1 MNKDMIR
8 RMVSGLNDDQKDN
21 LGDMLMGL
29 TLKMISEADDSIE
42 DGREREVFELG
53 KQIGVLEFLAEEYD
67 SL

>member
-8 RMVSGLNDDQKDN
+8 RMVSGLSKDQQDD
-21 LGDMLMGL
+21 LGDVLMGL
-29 TLKMISEADDSIE
+29 TLKAIGEVEDSIE
-42 DGREREVFELG
+42 DGREREVFEIG

>member
-1 MNKDMIR
+1 MNKDMVR
-8 RMVSGLNDDQKDN
+8 RMISSLSEDQKDN

-29 TLKMISEADDSIE
+29 TLKMISEAEDSIE

>member
-1 MNKDMIR
+1 MNKDMVR
-8 RMVSGLNDDQKDN
+8 RMISSLSDDQKDN

-29 TLKMISEADDSIE
+29 TLKMISEAEDSIE
-42 DGREREVFELG
+42 DGREREVYELG

>member
-1 MNKDMIR
+1 MNKDMVR
-8 RMVSGLNDDQKDN
+8 RMISSLSDDQKDN

-29 TLKMISEADDSIE
+29 TLKMISEAEDSIE

>member
-53 KQIGVLEFLAEEYD
+53 KQIGVLEHLAEEYD
-67 SL
+67 KL

>member
-1 MNKDMIR
+1 MNKDMVR
-8 RMVSGLNDDQKDN
+8 RMISSLSEDQRDN

>member
-42 DGREREVFELG
+42 DGREREVYELG
-53 KQIGVLEFLAEEYD
+53 KQIGVLEHLAEEYD
-67 SL
+67 KL

>member
-42 DGREREVFELG
+42 DGREREVFEIG

>member
-1 MNKDMIR
+1 MNKDMVR
-8 RMVSGLNDDQKDN
+8 RMISSLSEDQRDN

-53 KQIGVLEFLAEEYD
+53 KQIGVLEYLVEEYD

>member
-8 RMVSGLNDDQKDN
+8 RMVSGLSDDQRDN